1 MDSHPAGEVHRE
13 TPNERHNAV
22 ALTVFAV
29 IILVLAALGGNNN
42 VAGGVWLAFS
52 AGILGMTA
60 TFQGMSYEHW
70 RRSAAIFAGGVALVM
85 MSAKVFSF
93 EPSFIVYKVVTYLL
107 LLVGFA
113 TMAIGLRG
121 YARDFSSFFTVT
133 VAIAL
138 TALITVLAIVLSLAM
153 RTISFDFA
161 TAVLAVCNVAFAGAV
176 TTKALSFDRG
186 ARTIVGPPG
195 GGWQPNRS

>member
-1 MDSHPAGEVHRE
+1 MDSHPAGEVHQE

-29 IILVLAALGGNNN
+29 IILVLGALGGNNN
-42 VAGGVWLAFS
+42 FAGGVWLAFCS
-52 AGILGMTA
+52 GILGMAA
-60 TFQGMSYEHW
+60 TFEGMSYEHW

-85 MSAKVFSF
+85 MATKVFSLD
-93 EPSFIVYKVVTYLL
+93 PSFIVYKIVVYLIL
-107 LLVGFA
+107 LGGFA

-133 VAIAL
+133 VAMLL
-138 TALITVLAIVLSLAM
+138 TAIVTVAAVVLSLAT

-161 TAVLAVCNVAFAGAV
+161 TAVIAVCNVAFAGAV
-176 TTKALSFDRG
+176 TTKALNFDRG
-186 ARTIVGPPG
+186 VGANAGPSG
-195 GGWQPNRS
+195 GGWQPNRG